1 MSSMK
6 ATRDAYG
13 ETLAELGGENDAIV
27 VLDADLSGSTKTS
40 LFAKKFPERFFNMG
54 IAEANMISTAA
65 GLAAAGK
72 IPFAST
78 FAIFAVGRAWEQV
91 RQSVAYPKAN
101 VKIVGTHGGVTVGED
116 GGSHQSVEDIAIMR
130 AVPNMTVIV
139 PADGVETALAVRAAV
154 AHKGPVYLRLG
165 RNKVPTIF
173 DDSYRFEIG
182 KGAELAPGTDLTFI
196 TTGLMTA
203 QALEAA
209 ALLKNE
215 GVSARVVHLATIKPL
230 DGEIV
235 LKAARET
242 GAIVTAEEHSVVGG
256 LGGAVSEFLAEN
268 CPTPLKRVG
277 VNDRF
282 GTSGK
287 AEELLKYFG
296 LTPQDLA
303 QAARELLQKK

>member
-1 MSSMK
+1 MSSMI

-13 ETLAELGGENDAIV
+13 EVLVELGAENENIV

-40 LFAKKFPERFFNMG
+40 GFAKKYPERFFNMG
-54 IAEANMISTAA
+54 IAEANMIGTAA

-101 VKIVGTHGGVTVGED
+101 VKIVATHSGITVGED

-139 PADGVETALAVRAAV
+139 PADGVETRLAIRAA
-154 AHKGPVYLRLG
+154 AAYKGPVYVRLG

-173 DDSYRFEIG
+173 AADHSFAIG
-182 KGAELAPGTDLTFI
+182 KGSLMRDGSDLTFI
-196 TTGLMTA
+196 GTGLMTA
-203 QALEAA
+203 QALAA
-209 ALLKNE
+209 AELLQE
-215 GVSARVVHLATIKPL
+215 QGISARVLHIGTVKPL
-230 DGEIV
+230 DEELIID
-235 LKAARET
+235 AARET
-242 GAIVTAEEHSVVGG
+242 GAVVTVEEHSIIGG
-256 LGGAVSEFLAEN
+256 LGGAVAELLAEK
-268 CPTPLKRVG
+268 CPAPLKRVG
-277 VNDRF
+277 IKDRF
-282 GTSGK
+282 GLSGK

-296 LTPQDLA
+296 LMPGDLVE
-303 QAARELLQKK
+303 AAKEVLLKK

>member
-1 MSSMK
+1 MSTMK

-13 ETLAELGGENDAIV
+13 ETLAELGAENLDIV

-54 IAEANMISTAA
+54 IAEANLVGTAA

-101 VKIVGTHGGVTVGED
+101 VKIVGTHGGITVGED

-130 AVPNMTVIV
+130 AIPNMTVIV
-139 PADGVETALAVRAAV
+139 PADGVETDGAIRAAA
-154 AHKGPVYLRLG
+154 AHKGPVYVRLG
-165 RNKVPTIF
+165 RNKVPTVF
-173 DDSYRFEIG
+173 DATYRFEIG
-182 KGAELAPGTDLTFI
+182 KGQVVRAGSDVTFV

-209 ALLKNE
+209 EILARDGIN
-215 GVSARVVHLATIKPL
+215 ARVVHIGTIKPL
-230 DGEIV
+230 DEEII
-235 LKAARET
+235 LAAARET
-242 GAIVTAEEHSVVGG
+242 GAIVTAEEHSIVGG
-256 LGGAVSEFLAEN
+256 LGGAVSELLAEKQ
-268 CPTPLKRVG
+268 PTPVKRVG
-277 VNDRF
+277 INDRF

-287 AEELLKYFG
+287 AEELIKYFG
-296 LTPQDLA
+296 LTPDDLA
-303 QAARELLQKK
+303 AAARDVLQKK